1 MDSAV
6 LVDWAGV
13 PFPAPHCMCVPAEVT
28 SWVKEDSL
36 LHREELSSTLLK
48 PANKPPKQLTSERMW
63 CVKTL
68 IAVSE
73 ETILDFLHMKAD
85 CTMICFQRLNEFT
98 SFKSKLF
105 LENCLLLQVQGHK
118 YYKLASCTG
127 LEG

>member
-1 MDSAV
+1 MDSAI

-13 PFPAPHCMCVPAEVT
+13 PFPPPHCMCVPVEVM

-36 LHREELSSTLLK
+36 PHREELSSTLLK
-48 PANKPPKQLTSERMW
+48 PANKLPKQLTLERMW

-73 ETILDFLHMKAD
+73 ETILAFLHMKAD
-85 CTMICFQRLNEFT
+85 WTMICFQRLNEFT

-105 LENCLLLQVQGHK
+105 LENCLPLQVQGHK
-118 YYKLASCTG
+118 YYKSASCTG